1 MQVLVVDDDAGIR
14 NLLSTG
20 LRRLGLSVDGVNNG
34 AEALDRIEKND
45 YSVVLL
51 DAMMPIINGLE
62 TLNLIALT
70 EKRPVILLLTALP
83 DGVIKPLD
91 ASLVAAIIRKPFDF
105 WQVTEVVAEIVASVE
120 QHKRAGFRMVAPMEQ
135 RRLPS

>member
-1 MQVLVVDDDAGIR
+1 
-14 NLLSTG
+14 
-20 LRRLGLSVDGVNNG
+20 VNNG

-120 QHKRAGFRMVAPMEQ
+120 QHKRAGFRMVARPGEQ